1 MFQAILPEEEAEVT
15 ATVQQEVSHIT
26 SNINKVFIQ
35 QSVLKYFKS
44 RASQF
49 GHLKYK
55 QGGQRPYLIFVTQGI
70 FKKQFLDQFCQEI
83 IQHLST
89 SYVSAPL
96 DQFLE

>member
-1 MFQAILPEEEAEVT
+1 MSMFTSYFDLKLRTYGFQAILPEEEAEVT

-35 QSVLKYFKS
+35 QSILKYFKS

-55 QGGQRPYLIFVTQGI
+55 QGGQRPYLIFDTQGI
-70 FKKQFLDQFCQEI
+70 LKKQILD
-83 IQHLST
+83 
-89 SYVSAPL
+89 
-96 DQFLE
+96 